1 MAVGTV
7 QVYDFF
13 CKYIQ
18 IGGADLDTNTVK
30 CALVGS
36 AYTLDQVNHDTWAD
50 VSANEIANG
59 NGYTT
64 GGATVG
70 TVAITAVTGGYKFSS
85 ANVTWT
91 ASGGN
96 IPAWRRAVFY
106 ISGTV
111 NGVVDP
117 LIASFLGDNTPA
129 DVPATTVGNQL
140 ALNVPAGGWFD
151 TTRTP

>member
-1 MAVGTV
+1 MAAGAV

-18 IGGADLDTNTVK
+18 IGGADLDTNTIK
-30 CALVGS
+30 CALVSS
-36 AYTLDQVNHDTWAD
+36 AYTLDQVNHDTWSD
-50 VSANEIANG
+50 ISANEIANG

-64 GGATVG
+64 GGATLGSIAV
-70 TVAITAVTGGYKFSS
+70 TAVTGGYKFAS

-111 NGVVDP
+111 NSVVDP
-117 LIASFLGDNTPA
+117 IIATFLGDSTPA
-129 DVPATTVGNQL
+129 DVPATSSGNTL
-140 ALNVPAGGWFD
+140 TLTCPAGGWFD
-151 TTRTP
+151 VTRA